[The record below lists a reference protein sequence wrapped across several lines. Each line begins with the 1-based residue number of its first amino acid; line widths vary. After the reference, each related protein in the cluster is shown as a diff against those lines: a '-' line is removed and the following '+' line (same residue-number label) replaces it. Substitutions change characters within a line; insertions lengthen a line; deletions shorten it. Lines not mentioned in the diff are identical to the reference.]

1 MGLGLSLQAE
11 NKGLIRQGTLVG
23 KNREEEN
30 VFKHTCL
37 CMCCCG
43 KERCLHVDLNT
54 ENAQNPVFLEKVIQF
69 FICLLTYTRLS
80 DTLCQERYWQGLS
93 FFPNY
98 FAWFAFYRP
107 I

>member
-1 MGLGLSLQAE
+1 MHVLLW
-11 NKGLIRQGTLVG
+11 K
-23 KNREEEN
+23 REVSTRGFEYR
-30 VFKHTCL
+30 K
-37 CMCCCG
+37 
-43 KERCLHVDLNT
+43 
-54 ENAQNPVFLEKVIQF
+54 NAQNPVFLEKVIQF